1 MRLGLIALF
10 VALIATP
17 AAADTFSLEYQ
28 GAALAIIPLG
38 SITVDATIEDNTYEI
53 QTHMQ
58 SGGLLNIFERMNIA
72 ASASG
77 EIEGDRV
84 IWRRYDLD
92 HRYSRKHRTIAMNVA
107 ADGEVVAQ
115 INPTYRVWGSPPTS
129 DAQRRSSRD
138 PLSSMVAMAIDVGE
152 HQRCQ
157 GSYPTFDGRFF
168 YRLELSGGARGHFDS
183 AGYDGEVLKC
193 SMAYVAVAGFEG
205 TDSWGHRRIPQGEIW
220 FALAP
225 NSRFAPPV
233 RVTTPLSAGGAVV
246 RLTHWRRVM
255 VDIEDNNA
263 PAAPPPAPATT
274 PTSATAARP

>member
-1 MRLGLIALF
+1 MRLGLLALLA
-10 VALIATP
+10 VLIATP

-28 GAALAIIPLG
+28 GAALGIIPIG
-38 SITVDATIEDNTYEI
+38 NITVDATIEDDTYEI

-58 SGGLLNIFERMNIA
+58 SGGLLNLFEHMNIA

-77 EIEGDRV
+77 MIEGDHV
-84 IWRRYDLD
+84 IWQRYELD
-92 HRYSRKHRTIAMNVA
+92 HQYSRKHRVIAMNVA
-107 ADGEVVAQ
+107 ADGEVIAQ
-115 INPTYRVWGSPPTS
+115 IDPTYRVWGTPPAS
-129 DAQRRSSRD
+129 DEQRRGARD

-152 HQRCQ
+152 HRRCQ
-157 GSYPTFDGRFF
+157 GSYPTFDGRFY
-168 YRLELSGGARGHFDS
+168 YRLELSGGARGRFDS

-220 FALAP
+220 FALTP

-255 VDIEDNNA
+255 VDIQETPEA
-263 PAAPPPAPATT
+263 PAPTLSSAP
-274 PTSATAARP
+274 TAARP

>member
-1 MRLGLIALF
+1 MRFGLFALLA
-10 VALIATP
+10 ALVATP

-38 SITVDATIEDNTYEI
+38 SITVDATIEDNSYDI
-53 QTHMQ
+53 QTHMA
-58 SGGLLNIFERMNIA
+58 SGGLLNIFEHMNIA

-77 EIEGDRV
+77 AIEGDRV

-92 HRYSRKHRTIAMNVA
+92 HHYSRKHRTVAMNVA
-107 ADGEVVAQ
+107 ADGAVVAQ
-115 INPTYRVWGSPPTS
+115 INPTYRVWGTPPAS
-129 DAQRRSSRD
+129 DQQRRGARD

-157 GSYPTFDGRFF
+157 GSYPTFDGRFY

-225 NSRFAPPV
+225 DSRFAPPV

-255 VDIEDNNA
+255 VDVQDNDT
-263 PAAPPPAPATT
+263 PEVMPT
-274 PTSATAARP
+274 PTSTTTAARP

>member
-17 AAADTFSLEYQ
+17 SAADTFSLEYE
-28 GAALAIIPLG
+28 GAALGFIPLG
-38 SITVDATIEDNTYEI
+38 AISVDASIEDNSYDI
-53 QTHMQ
+53 QTHMA
-58 SGGLLNIFERMNIA
+58 SGGLLNIFEHMNIA

-77 EIEGDRV
+77 QIEGDRV

-92 HRYSRKHRTIAMNVA
+92 HHYARKHRTIAMNVA
-107 ADGEVVAQ
+107 TNGDVVAQ

-129 DAQRRSSRD
+129 SEQRRGARD
-138 PLSSMVAMAIDVGE
+138 PLSTMVAMAIDVGE
-152 HQRCQ
+152 HQRCT
-157 GSYPTFDGRFF
+157 GSYPTFDGRF
-168 YRLELSGGARGHFDS
+168 YYLLQLSGGRSGRFDS

-193 SMAYVAVAGFEG
+193 SMAYVAVAGFER
-205 TDSWGHRRIPQGEIW
+205 TDSWGGRRIPRGEIW

-225 NSRFAPPV
+225 HSRFAPPV

-255 VDIEDNNA
+255 VDIQDSPEA
-263 PAAPPPAPATT
+263 TPPAPSPPANSTT
-274 PTSATAARP
+274 AQP

>member
-1 MRLGLIALF
+1 MRLGFIALLA
-10 VALIATP
+10 ALFATP
-17 AAADTFSLEYQ
+17 AAADTFTLEYQ

-38 SITVDATIEDNTYEI
+38 SITVDATIEDNSYDI

-77 EIEGDRV
+77 MIEGDRV

-92 HRYSRKHRTIAMNVA
+92 HHYARKHRIIAMNVA
-107 ADGEVVAQ
+107 TNGEVVAQ
-115 INPTYRVWGSPPTS
+115 INPTYRVWGTPPAS
-129 DAQRRSSRD
+129 DEQRRGARD

-157 GSYPTFDGRFF
+157 GSYPTFDGRFY
-168 YRLELSGGARGHFDS
+168 YRLELSGGRIGHFDS
-183 AGYDGEVLKC
+183 AGYEGDVLKC
-193 SMAYVAVAGFEG
+193 SMAYVAVAGFER
-205 TDSWGHRRIPQGEIW
+205 TDSWGGRRIPQGEIW

-225 NSRFAPPV
+225 HSRFAPPV
-233 RVTTPLSAGGAVV
+233 RVTTPLSAGGAVI

-255 VDIEDNNA
+255 VDIQET
-263 PAAPPPAPATT
+263 PEGTTPAPPPAP
-274 PTSATAARP
+274 TSTAAQP

>member
-1 MRLGLIALF
+1 MRLGLFALLA
-10 VALIATP
+10 ALIATP

-38 SITVDATIEDNTYEI
+38 SITVDATIEDNSYEI

-58 SGGLLNIFERMNIA
+58 SGGLLNIFEHMNIA

-77 EIEGDRV
+77 AIDGDRV
-84 IWRRYDLD
+84 NWRHYDLD
-92 HRYSRKHRTIAMNVA
+92 HHYARKHRMIAMNVA
-107 ADGEVVAQ
+107 ADGDVIAQ
-115 INPTYRVWGSPPTS
+115 ISPTYRVWGSPPTS
-129 DAQRRSSRD
+129 DAQRRSARD

-183 AGYDGEVLKC
+183 AGYNGEVLKC
-193 SMAYVAVAGFEG
+193 TMAYVAVAGFEG

-233 RVTTPLSAGGAVV
+233 RVATPLSAGGAVI

-255 VDIEDNNA
+255 VDIQDNDA
-263 PAAPPPAPATT
+263 PVTPAPALT
-274 PTSATAARP
+274 PTSTNSAARP

>member
-10 VALIATP
+10 VAFIATP
-17 AAADTFSLEYQ
+17 AMADTFSLEYQ
-28 GAALAIIPLG
+28 GSALAIIPLG
-38 SITVDATIEDNTYEI
+38 SITVDASIEDNSYDI

-58 SGGLLNIFERMNIA
+58 SGGLLNIFEHMNIA

-77 EIEGDRV
+77 AIDGDHV

-92 HRYSRKHRTIAMNVA
+92 HHYARKHRIIAMNVA
-107 ADGEVVAQ
+107 DNGEVVAQ
-115 INPTYRVWGSPPTS
+115 INPTYRLWGSPPTS
-129 DAQRRSSRD
+129 DEQRRSARD

-193 SMAYVAVAGFEG
+193 TMAYVAVAGFEG
-205 TDSWGHRRIPQGEIW
+205 TDSWG
-220 FALAP
+220 
-225 NSRFAPPV
+225 
-233 RVTTPLSAGGAVV
+233 
-246 RLTHWRRVM
+246 
-255 VDIEDNNA
+255 
-263 PAAPPPAPATT
+263 
-274 PTSATAARP
+274 

>member
-1 MRLGLIALF
+1 MRLGLFALF
-10 VALIATP
+10 AALLATP

-38 SITVDATIEDNTYEI
+38 SITVDATIDDASYDI

-58 SGGLLNIFERMNIA
+58 SGGLLNIFEHMNLA

-77 EIEGDRV
+77 AIEGDRV

-92 HRYSRKHRTIAMNVA
+92 HHYSRKHRTIAMNVA
-107 ADGEVVAQ
+107 TDGEVVAQ
-115 INPTYRVWGSPPTS
+115 INPTYRVWGTPPAS
-129 DAQRRSSRD
+129 DAQRRGARD

-193 SMAYVAVAGFEG
+193 SMAYIAVAGFEG

-246 RLTHWRRVM
+246 RMTHWRRVM
-255 VDIEDNNA
+255 VDIQET
-263 PAAPPPAPATT
+263 PEPSTRLPATI
-274 PTSATAARP
+274 PTSTNAAARP

>member
-1 MRLGLIALF
+1 MRLGLFALLVALF
-10 VALIATP
+10 ATP
-17 AAADTFSLEYQ
+17 AAGDTFSLEYQ
-28 GAALAIIPLG
+28 GAALGFIPLG
-38 SITVDATIEDNTYEI
+38 SITVDATIEPESYDI

-58 SGGLLNIFERMNIA
+58 SGGLLAIFEHMDLA

-77 EIEGDRV
+77 AIDGDRV
-84 IWRRYDLD
+84 VWRRYDLD
-92 HRYSRKHRTIAMNVA
+92 HHYARKHRVIAMNVA

-129 DAQRRSSRD
+129 DEQRRGARD
-138 PLSSMVAMAIDVGE
+138 PLSSVVAMAIDVGE

-157 GSYPTFDGRFF
+157 GSYPTFDGRFY

-193 SMAYVAVAGFEG
+193 SMAYVAVAGFEN
-205 TDSWGHRRIPQGEIW
+205 TDSWGHRRIPRGEIW

-246 RLTHWRRVM
+246 RLTHWRRAE
-255 VDIEDNNA
+255 VDIEDNPMPE
-263 PAAPPPAPATT
+263 PAPAPATT
-274 PTSATAARP
+274 TTAARP

>member
-1 MRLGLIALF
+1 MRLGLIALLA
-10 VALIATP
+10 ALFAAP

-28 GAALAIIPLG
+28 GAALGIIPLG
-38 SITVDATIEDNTYEI
+38 NISVDASIEDNSYEI

-58 SGGLLNIFERMNIA
+58 SGGLLNIFARMNIA

-77 EIEGDRV
+77 AIEGDRV
-84 IWRRYDLD
+84 LWRRYDLD
-92 HRYSRKHRTIAMNVA
+92 HHYDRKHRTVAMNVA

-115 INPTYRVWGSPPTS
+115 INPNYRLWGTPPTS
-129 DAQRRSSRD
+129 DQQRRSARD

-157 GSYPTFDGRFF
+157 GAYPTFDGRFF
-168 YRLELSGGARGHFDS
+168 YNLELSGGARGHFDS
-183 AGYDGEVLKC
+183 AGYNGEVLKC
-193 SMAYVAVAGFEG
+193 TMAYVAIAGFEG

-246 RLTHWRRVM
+246 RMTHWRRVM
-255 VDIEDNNA
+255 VDIQDGEA
-263 PAAPPPAPATT
+263 PAPTT
-274 PTSATAARP
+274 PPTNTAARP